1 MKELLS
7 TSPINPMKTASKIAR
22 KSPDESPASNR
33 RRLEKKLKELLSSN
47 SSSSSSFRVIQSL
60 EPHKYP
66 PLPYRRI
73 IE

>member
-1 MKELLS
+1 
-7 TSPINPMKTASKIAR
+7 MKTASKTAR
-22 KSPDESPASNR
+22 KSQDESSASNR
-33 RRLEKKLKELLSSN
+33 RRLEKKLRELLSSN
-47 SSSSSSFRVIQSL
+47 SSASSFRVIQSL

>member
-7 TSPINPMKTASKIAR
+7 TSPINPMKIASKTAR
-22 KSPDESPASNR
+22 KSPDESPARNR
-33 RRLEKKLKELLSSN
+33 RRLEKKLKELLSSG
-47 SSSSSSFRVIQSL
+47 SSSASFSVIQTL

-66 PLPYRRI
+66 PLPYRRV